1 MMDAAVFVQATILV
15 RAAIDAGKAM
25 MDWLSGRKP
34 ARDVIPVYSLVTRQH
49 LLMARSNL
57 AADITKMRWPR

>member
-1 MMDAAVFVQATILV
+1 MDSAVFVQATILV

-25 MDWLSGRKP
+25 LGWLPDRRSS
-34 ARDVIPVYSLVTRQH
+34 RDVIPVYGLVTRQE

-57 AADITKMRWPR
+57 ATDITSMRWPR